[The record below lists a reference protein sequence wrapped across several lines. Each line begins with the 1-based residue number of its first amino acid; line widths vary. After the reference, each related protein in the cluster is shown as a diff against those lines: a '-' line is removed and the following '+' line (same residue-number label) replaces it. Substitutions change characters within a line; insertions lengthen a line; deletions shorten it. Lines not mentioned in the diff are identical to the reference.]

1 MVWKYKNSMEL
12 IKKILLNL
20 LKLLLSQIDGS
31 EDNIFDGFY
40 IINKLIIIKE
50 PKTNSESDSS
60 YDSDGENEKKNFY
73 YFQI

>member
-1 MVWKYKNSMEL
+1 MKIQKFNGVNKENI
-12 IKKILLNL
+12 IKSFKIAFI
-20 LKLLLSQIDGS
+20 SIDGS

-40 IINKLIIIKE
+40 IINKLIINKK
-50 PKTNSESDSS
+50 PKTNSDSDSS

>member
-1 MVWKYKNSMEL
+1 MKIQKFNGVNKENI
-12 IKKILLNL
+12 IKSFKIAFI
-20 LKLLLSQIDGS
+20 SIDGS